1 VKRITSLEYRMMGFN
16 QLEPCKVKRKR
27 RYPEHELCAGFWKL
41 IQEEFHQRAII
52 YHTPNE
58 HKGKF
63 SGKLRQDMGV
73 VAGVLDYHVVCFGHS
88 YYLEA
93 KAEHRRGHKNGGL
106 SPEQVKFTERLDK
119 QKILW
124 AVFYTPEEG
133 IQKLKDWGL
142 M

>member
-1 VKRITSLEYRMMGFN
+1 MTIPLHQWRNMAMQAEFKKRVKK
-16 QLEPCKVKRKR
+16 PRK
-27 RYPEHELCAGFWKL
+27 YPEHELCAAFWKL
-41 IQEEFHQRAII
+41 LPAEFKERAII

-63 SGKLRQDMGV
+63 SGKLRQEIGV
-73 VAGVLDYHVVCFGHS
+73 VAGVLDYHIACFGSS

-93 KAEHRRGHKNGGL
+93 KAEARKRHKDGGL
-106 SPEQVKFTERLDK
+106 SPEQVAFTKKLDK

-133 IQKLKDWGL
+133 LRKLKEWGL
-142 M
+142 L